1 MINNIFGVD
10 LGTSNIKLYNKATDK
25 IINEKNVIAIENKR
39 NVYGFGDEAYDMFEK
54 APEAIDVSFP
64 MFNGVVADYKNM
76 QMLLNKFI
84 EKSSNGK
91 NCRGAEFVIAVPTD
105 ITEVEKKTFL
115 DVAKGTKSK
124 PKNVLIVEKPI
135 AAAVGLG
142 LNVKDA
148 KGIMVVDI
156 GADTTEISVLSLG
169 GIVLSKLLQL
179 GGNKL
184 DLAIASAIKKK
195 YNLII
200 GNKTARMLK
209 QSLGTVI
216 ESENI
221 TMKAVGRDIVTGLP
235 VQMEIESHLIYQ
247 SMTEHI
253 KQLMDAVKIILEK
266 TPPELSSDIIE
277 NGIYLTGGASQLKDL
292 NQLMKTITGLEVNTG
307 PQPSESVVRGLM
319 KIATDKELNELA
331 YFMKYK
337 SYK

>member
-1 MINNIFGVD
+1 MITNIFGVD

-25 IINEKNVIAIENKR
+25 ILNEKNVIAIENRKH
-39 NVYGFGDEAYDMFEK
+39 VYGFGDEAYEMFEK
-54 APEAIDVSFP
+54 TPESIEVSFP

-76 QMLLNKFI
+76 QMLLGKFVD
-84 EKSSNGK
+84 KSSKGK
-91 NCRGAEFVIAVPTD
+91 TKGAEFVIAVPTD

-115 DVAKGTKSK
+115 DVAKGTSSK
-124 PKNVLIVEKPI
+124 PKSILMVEKPI

-142 LNVKDA
+142 LNVKEA
-148 KGIMVVDI
+148 KGIMVVDV

-179 GGNKL
+179 GGNKF
-184 DLAIASAIKKK
+184 DTAIASAIKKQ

-209 QSLGTVI
+209 QEVGTVI
-216 ESENI
+216 ETETT

-235 VQMEIESHLIYQ
+235 VQMEIESSLIHQ
-247 SMTEHI
+247 AMTEHI

-277 NGIYLTGGASQLKDL
+277 NGIYLTGGASQLKNL
-292 NQLMKTITGLEVNTG
+292 SELMNTITGLEINVG

-319 KIATDKELNELA
+319 KIATDKDLKDLA
-331 YFMKYK
+331 YVMKYK

>member
-25 IINEKNVIAIENKR
+25 IINEKNIIAIENKK
-39 NVYGFGDEAYDMFEK
+39 NVYGFGDEAYEMFEK
-54 APEAIDVSFP
+54 APESIEVSFP

-76 QMLLNKFI
+76 QILLEKFV
-84 EKSSNGK
+84 EKSSKGK
-91 NCRGAEFVIAVPTD
+91 NKGAEFVIAVPTD

-115 DVAKGTKSK
+115 DVAKGIKSK
-124 PKNVLIVEKPI
+124 PKNIQMVEKPI

-148 KGIMVVDI
+148 KGIMIVDV
-156 GADTTEISVLSLG
+156 GAETTEVSVLSLG

-179 GGNKL
+179 GGNKF

-209 QSLGTVI
+209 QGVGTVI
-216 ESENI
+216 ETETT

-235 VQMEIESHLIYQ
+235 IQMEIESSLIHQ
-247 SMTEHI
+247 AITEHI

-277 NGIYLTGGASQLKDL
+277 NGIYLTGGASQLTNL
-292 NQLMKTITGLEVNTG
+292 NQLMNTVTGLEINVG

-319 KIATDKELNELA
+319 KIATDKELKDLA
-331 YFMKYK
+331 YVMKYK
-337 SYK
+337 SYR